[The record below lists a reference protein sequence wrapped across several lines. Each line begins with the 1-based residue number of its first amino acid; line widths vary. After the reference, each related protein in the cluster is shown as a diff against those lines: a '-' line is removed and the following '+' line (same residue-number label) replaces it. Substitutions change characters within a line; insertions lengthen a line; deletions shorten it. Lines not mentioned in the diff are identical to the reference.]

1 MATNATATATA
12 NSTNVVSPQG
22 GILEGGNPT
31 DYDPKNPLVLFII
44 QAVIIIV
51 LCRLIHWPLSKLR
64 QPRVIAEVIGGI
76 VLGPSV
82 MGRIPGFTDAIFPT
96 ASIPS
101 LNVVANLGLVL
112 FLFLVGLETDLR
124 FLISNWRVALS
135 VSAAGMILPF
145 GLGCAISY
153 GLYHSFHD
161 DPGTKPIAFGT
172 YLLFIGIAMAITAF
186 PVLCRILTE
195 LKLLSTRVGVIV
207 LSAGVGNDVVG
218 WILLALC
225 VALVNA
231 GSGIT
236 ALWVLLVCVAYMLFL
251 TFAFRPLFLRF
262 LEKTGSLQKGPSQ
275 SVVALTLLIALAS
288 AFFTQVI
295 GVHAIFGGFVIG
307 LICPHEGGFAIK
319 ITEKVED
326 LVAVIFLPLYFT
338 LSGLSTNLGLL
349 DSGIVWG
356 YVVGVIAIA
365 FIAKVTGGAV
375 ASRLC
380 GLLWRESFSIGVL
393 MSCKGL
399 VELIVLNIGL
409 QAKILS
415 TRTFTIFVVM
425 ALVTTF
431 LTTPLTTLLYPT
443 WYQVKVERW
452 RRGEIDWEGNP
463 VQQDN
468 RNDSVALAK
477 DQLKTVPVRKLLV
490 YLRLDGLSGVC
501 TVAALL
507 SPKRRASV
515 SSRIHPAKMPKQTE
529 ENVEDPITSEEDDNT
544 ALKVHGVRLM
554 ELTDRD
560 SSVMK
565 VAAAGEHALWD
576 PVVNT
581 FRAFGDW
588 HDLSLMAGVSVV
600 PEHSYADTVIGMAQ
614 QDTADMLLLPWSE
627 TGTLADHHNGL
638 EIDDANRFS
647 NGAYTSFVSDI
658 LERVP
663 GHVGIL
669 IEYSP
674 VSASSKRPVVSRT
687 ASGMSLQGSLF
698 ARQPTG
704 SRSHHVVLPFF
715 GGDDDRFALR
725 LVMQLAQNDQVTAT
739 VIQIGG
745 LGSDGSKT
753 GVSTAVSASTSS
765 AIPASSSQSD
775 TVFFETLRDS
785 VPEELQERVVFHQP
799 AANETITDAVQMAVV
814 SVREEL
820 NQTSNKANNIVI
832 VGRRSISFEIELGL
846 SDDGIGHDTR
856 RALGAV
862 GTAMVQPESKIYGSV
877 LVLQAGTDTGLADYY
892 R

>member
-1 MATNATATATA
+1 MATNATMATT

-22 GILEGGNPT
+22 GILEGGNPSH
-31 DYDPKNPLVLFII
+31 YDPKNPLVLFII

-51 LCRLIHWPLSKLR
+51 LCRIIHWPLSKIR

-124 FLISNWRVALS
+124 FLVSNWRVALS

-145 GLGCAISY
+145 GLGSAISY
-153 GLYHSFHD
+153 GLYHEFHG

-231 GSGIT
+231 GNGIT
-236 ALWVLLVCVAYMLFL
+236 ALYVLLVCVAYMLFL
-251 TFAFRPLFLRF
+251 TFVFRPLFLRF

-319 ITEKVED
+319 LTEKIED
-326 LVAVIFLPLYFT
+326 LVAAIFLPLYFT

-431 LTTPLTTLLYPT
+431 LTTPLTTLLYPR

-452 RRGEIDWEGNP
+452 RRGEIDWEGNTI
-463 VQQDN
+463 QSDD

-477 DQLKTVPVRKLLV
+477 GQLKTVPVRKLLV

-507 SPKRRASV
+507 SSKRRGSV

-529 ENVEDPITSEEDDNT
+529 QTVEDPITSEEEET
-544 ALKVHGVRLM
+544 LTLKVHGVRLM

-627 TGTLADHHNGL
+627 TGTLADRHSGL

-658 LERVP
+658 LARVT

-669 IEYSP
+669 IEYSSAP
-674 VSASSKRPVVSRT
+674 ASSKRPMISRT
-687 ASGMSLQGSLF
+687 PSGMSLQGSVF

-704 SRSHHVVLPFF
+704 SRSHHIVLPYF

-725 LVMQLAQNDQVTAT
+725 LVLQLAKNEHVTAT
-739 VIQIGG
+739 IIQISG
-745 LGSDGSKT
+745 LSSNGTKT
-753 GVSTAVSASTSS
+753 GVSTTIS
-765 AIPASSSQSD
+765 ASSSSGLPASGSQADSI
-775 TVFFETLRDS
+775 FFETLRDS
-785 VPEELQERVVFHQP
+785 VPEELEERIVFLQP
-799 AANETITDAVQMAVV
+799 AANDTITDPVQMAVV

-820 NQTSNKANNIVI
+820 NQMSNKGNNIVI
-832 VGRRSISFEIELGL
+832 VGRRSISSEIELGL
-846 SDDGIGHDTR
+846 EDGLGHDTR

-862 GTAMVQPESKIYGSV
+862 GTAMLQPESKIYGSV

-892 R
+892 H

>member
-1 MATNATATATA
+1 MATN
-12 NSTNVVSPQG
+12 STKVSPQG

-31 DYDPKNPLVLFII
+31 QYDPKNPLVLFII

-51 LCRLIHWPLSKLR
+51 LCRLIHWPLSKIR

-153 GLYHSFHD
+153 GLYNEFHN

-236 ALWVLLVCVAYMLFL
+236 ALYVLLVCAAYMLFL

-319 ITEKVED
+319 LTEKIED
-326 LVAVIFLPLYFT
+326 LVAAIFLPLYFT

-356 YVVGVIAIA
+356 YVFGVIAIA

-431 LTTPLTTLLYPT
+431 LTTPLTTLLYPR
-443 WYQVKVERW
+443 WYQIKVERW

-463 VQQDN
+463 IQRDD

-477 DQLKTVPVRKLLV
+477 NQLKTVPVRRLLV

-501 TVAALL
+501 TIAALL
-507 SPKRRASV
+507 SSKRRASV
-515 SSRIHPAKMPKQTE
+515 SSRIHPTKMPKQTE
-529 ENVEDPITSEEDDNT
+529 QTVEDPITSEEEQDT
-544 ALKVHGVRLM
+544 TLKVHGVRLM

-614 QDTADMLLLPWSE
+614 QEIADMLLLPWSE

-647 NGAYTSFVSDI
+647 NGPYTTFISDI
-658 LERVP
+658 LARVT

-669 IEYSP
+669 IEYS
-674 VSASSKRPVVSRT
+674 SASASKRPVVSRT
-687 ASGMSLQGSLF
+687 PSGMSLQGSIF

-704 SRSHHVVLPFF
+704 SRSHHIVLPFF

-725 LVMQLAQNDQVTAT
+725 LVLQLAKNDQVTAT
-739 VIQIGG
+739 VIPIGG
-745 LGSDGSKT
+745 LRSDVTKT
-753 GVSTAVSASTSS
+753 EVSTEISASSS
-765 AIPASSSQSD
+765 NRLPASSSD
-775 TVFFETLRDS
+775 MAFFETLRDS
-785 VPEELQERVVFHQP
+785 VPEELQERIVFSQP
-799 AANETITDAVQMAVV
+799 AVNETITDPVQLAVV

-820 NQTSNKANNIVI
+820 NHTSNKANNIVI
-832 VGRRSISFEIELGL
+832 VGRRSIPSEIELGL
-846 SDDGIGHDTR
+846 AEDGIGHDTR

-877 LVLQAGTDTGLADYY
+877 LLLQAGTDSELPGYY
-892 R
+892 S